1 MKAFN
6 QYILE
11 KLKVTKANNKN
22 GDELF
27 SDVIDAL
34 KYHLEDELDVKS
46 LKLNGE
52 YMHNHSHRIGSIDNI
67 CYINLRK
74 SGKEYMRATLD
85 NGVYIKIDSFKTFK
99 ESVFSQTGESPEE
112 VLNNILELLNNE
124 GI

>member
-6 QYILE
+6 QYIIE
-11 KLKVTKANNKN
+11 KLKVTKSGNIT

-34 KYHLEDELDVKS
+34 KHYGDELDVKP
-46 LKLNGE
+46 LKLICYQFKE
-52 YMHNHSHRIGSIDNI
+52 DYSFKKRSIDNI
-67 CYINLRK
+67 YYINLHK
-74 SGKEYMRATLD
+74 SGKEYMVATLD
-85 NGVYIKIDSFKTFK
+85 DGVYIKIDSFKTFK
-99 ESVFSQTGESPEE
+99 ESVFSQIGESPEE

>member
-6 QYILE
+6 QYIIE
-11 KLKVTKANNKN
+11 KLKVTKGSNNRT

-52 YMHNHSHRIGSIDNI
+52 YMHNHSHRIRSVDNI
-67 CYINLRK
+67 CYIILRK
-74 SGKEYMRATLD
+74 SGKEYMVATLD
-85 NGVYIKIDSFKTFK
+85 DGVYVKIDSFKTFK
-99 ESVFSQTGESPEE
+99 ESIFSQTGESPEE
-112 VLNNILELLNNE
+112 VLNNILDLISN
-124 GI
+124 G

>member
-6 QYILE
+6 RYIIE
-11 KLKVTKANNKN
+11 KLKVTKGNDKS

-52 YMHNHSHRIGSIDNI
+52 YMHNHSHRIRSIDNI
-67 CYINLRK
+67 CYIILHK
-74 SGKEYMRATLD
+74 SGKEYMVATLD
-85 NGVYIKIDSFKTFK
+85 DGVYIKIDSFKTYK
-99 ESVFSQTGESPEE
+99 
-112 VLNNILELLNNE
+112 
-124 GI
+124 

>member
-6 QYILE
+6 QYIIE
-11 KLKVTKANNKN
+11 KLKVTKGNDKS

-52 YMHNHSHRIGSIDNI
+52 YMHNHSHRIRSIDNI
-67 CYINLRK
+67 CYIILHK
-74 SGKEYMRATLD
+74 SGKEYMVATLD
-85 NGVYIKIDSFKTFK
+85 DGVYIKIDSFKTFK
-99 ESVFSQTGESPEE
+99 ESIFSQTGESSEE
-112 VLNNILELLNNE
+112 ILNNILELLNNE